1 MSGREKRTVRMGM
14 TAALSL
20 GAVFGLGAC
29 EEQTGDFDAE
39 TLAATQSENGLSLNG
54 LSLNGLS
61 LNGLSLNGLSLNGL
75 SLNGL
80 SLNGLSLNG
89 LATVDGL
96 KSTSGM
102 MTTPGGRDIVKYM
115 VKCALANGDSL
126 TKQDQNGVSYTFP
139 GAIGV
144 APALKN
150 GPCDAACQERVSAC
164 MLAHVNNSGM
174 NIDIWLDS
182 EGAIGWG
189 TSPDFP
195 YQEGSFF
202 GNLFPNPWQG
212 YYCNG
217 KGFDAGSV
225 PGRLGAP
232 ISSNVYV
239 NNYGNNV
246 ECGASG
252 RCAAHGADGY
262 DSCTTQLNGVNK
274 TWSKVVTVWRNFDQN
289 TVYKICNYGTQ
300 KCMGVDG
307 ASTADNA
314 AIKEQSYS
322 GANHQKFWVLKTT
335 AGKYKVVNVN
345 SGKAIDVS
353 GSTLVQKL
361 YAGTPSQQA
370 AFNTLGGTGQS
381 GRYTIVPSS
390 GTAGFQ
396 FGSNV
401 EGTPG
406 STTTNLTNDM
416 AKWTVTPVGAQ
427 ASPDGS
433 GGSGGGS
440 GGGGGSNPCA
450 QFCPNPTVFNG
461 SNYSSGNLGTGAVC
475 RETTTNL
482 GGGGRYNMA
491 GRTFVINGVVMTGSD
506 GPYTLP
512 AKVNGGYCFQAT
524 AGGLDYA
531 SFNSF

>member
-1 MSGREKRTVRMGM
+1 M

-29 EEQTGDFDAE
+29 EEQTGDFDTE
-39 TLAATQSENGLSLNG
+39 TSAAAQSENG

-102 MTTPGGRDIVKYM
+102 MTTPGGRDVVKYM
-115 VKCALANGDSL
+115 VKCALSNGDSL
-126 TKQDQNGVSYTFP
+126 TKQDQNGVSYTYQ
-139 GAIGV
+139 GALGV
-144 APALKN
+144 APELKN
-150 GPCDAACQERVSAC
+150 GPCDGACQERVSAC

-182 EGAIGWG
+182 EGATGWG
-189 TSPDFP
+189 QSPSFP

-217 KGFDAGSV
+217 KGYDAGSV

-232 ISSNVYV
+232 IASNVYV
-239 NNYGNNV
+239 NPYGGNV
-246 ECGASG
+246 ECGNSG
-252 RCAAHGADGY
+252 QCSAHGADGY
-262 DSCTTQLNGVNK
+262 NSCNTSINGVYK
-274 TWSKVVTVWRNFDQN
+274 SWSKVVTVWRNFDQN

-300 KCMGVDG
+300 KCMAVEGS
-307 ASTADNA
+307 STADNA
-314 AIKEQSYS
+314 AIEEQSYW
-322 GANHQKFWVLKTT
+322 GANHQKFWVLQT
-335 AGKYKVVNVN
+335 ATGKYKVVNVN

-353 GSTLVQKL
+353 GSAMVQKT
-361 YAGTPSQQA
+361 YAGTASQQS
-370 AFNTLGGTGQS
+370 AFNTLGGSNQF
-381 GRYTIVPSS
+381 GRYTIIPSS
-390 GTAGFQ
+390 GTAGFE
-396 FGSNV
+396 FPLSY
-401 EGTPG
+401 EGTNG

-416 AKWTVTPVGAQ
+416 AKWTVTPVGAL
-427 ASPDGS
+427 ASP
-433 GGSGGGS
+433 
-440 GGGGGSNPCA
+440 GGGGGGGTNPCA
-450 QFCPNPTVFNG
+450 QFCQNATVFNG

-475 RETTTNL
+475 RETTTNI
-482 GGGGRYNMA
+482 GGGGRYNMS
-491 GRTFVINGVVMTGSD
+491 GRTFSINGVAMSSSD

-531 SFNSF
+531 SYSSW